1 MKKTVQ
7 VVAAII
13 ENEHREILCALRSG
27 QMSLPNMWE
36 FPGGKVKEG
45 ENLFTALERE
55 LYEEMSCRI
64 QAQEVFH
71 ENVHE
76 YDTFIIQLIVI
87 KAELVQGVPQ
97 TNEHA
102 KLIWLQRENLPS
114 LHWAPADMP
123 AVEALMNEP
132 LKEQSA
138 SFRRQK

>member
-7 VVAAII
+7 VVAAVI
-13 ENEHREILCALRSG
+13 ENEHNEILCALRS
-27 QMSLPNMWE
+27 QHMSLPNLWE

-45 ENLFTALERE
+45 ENLFIALERE

-87 KAELVQGVPQ
+87 KAKLVQGVPQ
-97 TNEHA
+97 KSEHA
-102 KLIWLQRENLPS
+102 QLLWLQRENLPS
-114 LHWAPADMP
+114 LHWAPADIP
-123 AVEALMNEP
+123 AVQALIDE
-132 LKEQSA
+132 LA
-138 SFRRQK
+138 